1 MIDSE
6 KYSFFCRVN
15 MKSIVN
21 SNGQTVLNA
30 TNMSHITETATTV
43 EVTAY
48 QVLSV
53 SFHPPGNNEILSQ
66 GKQLLCLQNFQ
77 IDQYCEESSILF
89 IKITNTGGSGLVCLR
104 NHGWTE
110 KESTF
115 SATVM
120 PIKFSNWCNLL
131 HFIRNASS
139 APPHR
144 KQQTQAA
151 VMRNRRRGDH
161 WWWYPMWLE

>member
-1 MIDSE
+1 MIDFL
-6 KYSFFCRVN
+6 FFCRVN

-48 QVLSV
+48 QVLSI

-131 HFIRNASS
+131 RFIRNASWGWEGGS
-139 APPHR
+139 HKNHQR
-144 KQQTQAA
+144 S
-151 VMRNRRRGDH
+151 V
-161 WWWYPMWLE
+161 